1 MIPKDKIETVVKIFL
16 MIPLINIVATI
27 FTPYFP
33 GGTLNPGVVRGIFLT
48 LFCLWFLISKNHF
61 NAITKSSYVFLFYLL
76 ILCFLSS
83 SILTSLYIYNKVFI
97 ASMFLPLAI
106 YFLNTEDKFLILLRI
121 CILALGILEIN
132 FFLSNILG
140 IGIATYKDESVLF
153 GEAGVNITKDIVIF
167 IVILPFYLKYE
178 KHNTLKIIGSF
189 LLALGVII
197 VILGMK
203 RSAILALS
211 AGFFIYSLLTPYKT
225 RILRLT
231 PFIVAFVLLSGPY
244 YIPIIEKRFKA
255 RQERVSMTYN
265 QLSSSEEEGR
275 LLEVQFTIQQTFGDS
290 FEKMFI
296 GYDLFLKKQFQGH
309 KRMLHIDYMNM
320 LGGAGVF
327 GLTLF
332 LYIYW
337 CIWHYARKIKKTSQ
351 PSLAKNEVYAVICCL
366 LGVQAFMSFGGTMQG
381 LDLRGTIL
389 LLLGSFLAL
398 GLQEL
403 KKENVVY
410 ES

>member
-1 MIPKDKIETVVKIFL
+1 MPKENISTVVKIFL
-16 MIPLINIVATI
+16 MIPILNVVATI

-33 GGTLNPGVVRGIFLT
+33 GGSLNPGVIRGVILTIF
-48 LFCLWFLISKNHF
+48 CIWFILSKKHVNAISKSTYF
-61 NAITKSSYVFLFYLL
+61 FLFYLL
-76 ILCFLSS
+76 ILCFFSS

-97 ASMFLPLAI
+97 ASLFLPLAL
-106 YFLNTEDKFLILLRI
+106 YFLNSEQTFLILIRTSI
-121 CILALGILEIN
+121 FALAILELN
-132 FFLSNILG
+132 FLLSNFLG
-140 IGIATYKDESVLF
+140 IGFATYKDESILF
-153 GEAGVNITKDIVIF
+153 GESGVNITKYMVIF
-167 IVILPFYLKYE
+167 IMLIPFYLKFE
-178 KHNTLKIIGSF
+178 KNKSLRILASI
-189 LLALGVII
+189 LLISGIII

-211 AGFFIYSLLTPYKT
+211 GGFLIYALMTPYKS
-225 RILRLT
+225 RILRIT
-231 PFIVAFVLLSGPY
+231 PFIAAFVLLSGPY

-275 LLEVQFTIQQTFGDS
+275 LLEVKYTIEQTFGDS
-290 FEKMFI
+290 FERIFI

-309 KRMLHIDYMNM
+309 RRMLHIDYMNM
-320 LGGAGVF
+320 LGGAGII
-327 GLTLF
+327 GLSLF
-332 LYIYW
+332 LFIYW
-337 CIWHYARKIKKTSQ
+337 RIWFFAKKIKKTGVN
-351 PSLAKNEVYAVICCL
+351 SLAKNEIFSMICAL

-389 LLLGSFLAL
+389 LLLGAFLAL

-403 KKENVVY
+403 KKEDIVY